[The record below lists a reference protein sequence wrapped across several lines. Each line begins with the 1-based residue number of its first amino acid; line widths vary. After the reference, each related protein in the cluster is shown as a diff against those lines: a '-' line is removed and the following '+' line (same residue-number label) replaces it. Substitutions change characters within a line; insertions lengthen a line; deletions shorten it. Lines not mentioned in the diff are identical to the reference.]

1 MPTRP
6 EEWLCE
12 AQVVVGSCWRSC
24 GLDSGRYHVPMR
36 RPFLLPFAL
45 TLLLAGWFSLSSTAA
60 ARCAVVMLPEEVQ
73 SSPFVVEAVLERA
86 GGAASFR
93 TVTVW
98 KGGTAAPAR
107 FTLSAQQGR
116 GRWPWADSANEG
128 KRYLLFLSPAS
139 GGFTVARCGQ
149 SGVVSDSE
157 RAELRAEGLTPTQR

>member
-1 MPTRP
+1 MLRLAALILAST
-6 EEWLCE
+6 LGI
-12 AQVVVGSCWRSC
+12 VG
-24 GLDSGRYHVPMR
+24 VP
-36 RPFLLPFAL
+36 
-45 TLLLAGWFSLSSTAA
+45 SLSSTAA
-60 ARCAVVMLPEEVQ
+60 ARCAAVTLPEEVQ
-73 SSPFVVEAVLERA
+73 DSPFVVEAVLERA

-107 FTLSAQQGR
+107 FTLNAQQGR

-149 SGVVSDSE
+149 SGAVSDSE
-157 RAELRAEGLTPTQR
+157 RAEQRAEGLTPTQR